1 MKRNTNNLGYYQE
14 GVSRVGQY
22 DVEEISNP
30 LTRDKQINQRV
41 VKDIQQLLLNIYAK
55 GQTHREQLQLST
67 FCNANVHKSSMDSD
81 HLWLIFNKGG
91 LCAYASGRYIYTA
104 SAEQVYV
111 FKACM
116 ISAEIENRAELYSWL
131 YARQIIRGV
140 LCYWNNSQ
148 NIGRPLPF
156 ITRTLNPVVAQTL
169 YQIGS
174 NMYPGLDGSSIND
187 TVRSRYRAFEAVINE
202 AIQDDGIL
210 VNSFMK
216 HSDYSLKQTKGKSLR
231 SKIHNLCRTL
241 GDSDGVAITGE
252 INFEQWLIDHLYD
265 KSAIDQTNLKDIN
278 LIQLLQSSAVEKV
291 SQISK
296 LEVEE
301 GGDYV

>member
-1 MKRNTNNLGYYQE
+1 
-14 GVSRVGQY
+14 
-22 DVEEISNP
+22 
-30 LTRDKQINQRV
+30 
-41 VKDIQQLLLNIYAK
+41 
-55 GQTHREQLQLST
+55 
-67 FCNANVHKSSMDSD
+67 
-81 HLWLIFNKGG
+81 
-91 LCAYASGRYIYTA
+91 
-104 SAEQVYV
+104 
-111 FKACM
+111 
-116 ISAEIENRAELYSWL
+116 
-131 YARQIIRGV
+131 
-140 LCYWNNSQ
+140 
-148 NIGRPLPF
+148 
-156 ITRTLNPVVAQTL
+156 
-169 YQIGS
+169 
-174 NMYPGLDGSSIND
+174 MYPGLDGSSIND

-301 GGDYV
+301 GGDYA

>member
-81 HLWLIFNKGG
+81 HLWLIFHKGD

-278 LIQLLQSSAVEKV
+278 LIQLLQRSAVEKV
-291 SQISK
+291 TQISK

-301 GGDYV
+301 GGDYA